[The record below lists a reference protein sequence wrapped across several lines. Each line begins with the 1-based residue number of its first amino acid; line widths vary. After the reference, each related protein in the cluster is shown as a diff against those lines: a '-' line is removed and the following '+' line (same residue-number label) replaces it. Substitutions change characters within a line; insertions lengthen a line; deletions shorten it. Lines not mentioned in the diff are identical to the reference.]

1 MGKQAMRVRDM
12 TTGNPVSLIL
22 RFAVPLFIGN
32 IFQQLYNMVDTM
44 VVGYHLGES
53 GIAAIGATASLYGLL
68 LYFANGLNNGYGIIV
83 TQRFGAGDR
92 KEMKQAVAG
101 MMLLDLA
108 VCLALSVLGI
118 RFLRPLMRFLN
129 TPAEIFDIAYGY
141 IFVIFCG
148 ITTTIGYNMFA
159 SILRAMGNSRTPLL
173 FLIFSSFLNIGLD
186 ILFVMVLNMGL
197 AGAAAATVIAQAVSA
212 ILCGVYVFRN
222 YREYLPGK
230 EDFRVPVEML
240 RTLFSMGIS
249 MAMMSCLISFGTLIF
264 SRANNLLG
272 GSYIAAY
279 AASRKIYDMMI
290 QPLATIAVANTTFVG
305 QNWGAKKF
313 DRIRT
318 TLRKVL
324 LLEVAWSLFAMGVV
338 FLFGAQLIRFTT
350 GTDDPAMVQNAVL
363 SLRIHFAALPFLGT
377 IFVMRNALQGM
388 GYKVVP
394 ILSSCIELVMKFL
407 SASLLIP
414 RVGYVGTCIT
424 EPVIWVLMVTFL
436 LSYYF
441 SRQRKI
447 FAEAN

>member
-1 MGKQAMRVRDM
+1 
-12 TTGNPVSLIL
+12 
-22 RFAVPLFIGN
+22 
-32 IFQQLYNMVDTM
+32 
-44 VVGYHLGES
+44 
-53 GIAAIGATASLYGLL
+53 
-68 LYFANGLNNGYGIIV
+68 
-83 TQRFGAGDR
+83 
-92 KEMKQAVAG
+92 MKQAVAG

-363 SLRIHFAALPFLGT
+363 SLRIHFAALPFLGI